1 MTFVRNPIPRNHKE
15 TSPTMRMRQLK
26 ITQSITTRDSQSL
39 EKYLQE
45 IGKVDL
51 ISHEEEVQLI
61 TRIKKGDKS
70 AHDRLVKG
78 NLRFVVSVA
87 KQYQG
92 QGLPLSD
99 LINEGNI
106 GLIKSVDRFDV
117 TRGFKFISFAVWW
130 IRQSILQAITLNAR
144 MIRLPLNKV
153 FLNNQIRSA
162 GVILEQKLGRN
173 PSVEEIAEELNM
185 DPSDVADSFA
195 VSNRHVSLDVPVSED
210 EDSTLLDTL
219 VNKEAARTDGQ
230 LHHTESL
237 KTEITRS
244 MSMLTERQKD
254 TICYY
259 FGIGVDR
266 PMSLEDIGRKF
277 DLTTERVRQIK
288 DKAITRLRT
297 AKTFDLLRSYLDA

>member
-1 MTFVRNPIPRNHKE
+1 
-15 TSPTMRMRQLK
+15 MRQLK

>member
-1 MTFVRNPIPRNHKE
+1 
-15 TSPTMRMRQLK
+15 MRMRQLK